1 MSRLVSRV
9 RDAEERLAGIARALQ
24 TAYDEAV
31 NEATTA
37 REAARRGLQ
46 RALALEN
53 AAQELGQPDLIQRLR
68 EVGDQLRAAEAA
80 AGTRLTELA
89 ALEETIRA
97 RLADE
102 IAPRPLPA
110 PASQPSP
117 DPAEPADPP
126 AVATLEPQEQT
137 APPRA
142 EPTAPPPASPA
153 LRQRLEQLEARVG
166 ELVRQAARWP
176 KPIAR
181 LAVVEHVA
189 LARLVALRW
198 PGGEPAGL
206 AAVDATLSQ
215 LRAAADRLALGEV
228 AGLNADEAGDWNQQ
242 ATQARAE
249 RQALVQKAKA
259 ASAPA
264 PTQGPAEA

>member
-1 MSRLVSRV
+1 MNRLVGRV

-80 AGTRLTELA
+80 ADTRLNELA
-89 ALEETIRA
+89 AIEETIRA
-97 RLADE
+97 RLAEE

-110 PASQPSP
+110 PASPPPS
-117 DPAEPADPP
+117 DTADMP
-126 AVATLEPQEQT
+126 VATLEPQEAT
-137 APPRA
+137 APTRS
-142 EPTAPPPASPA
+142 EPTAPLPVPPA

-181 LAVVEHVA
+181 LAAVEHVA

-206 AAVDATLSQ
+206 AAVDGILSQ
-215 LRAAADRLALGEV
+215 LRELAGRLALGQV
-228 AGLNADEAGDWNQQ
+228 AGLDADEAADWNQQ

-249 RQALVQKAKA
+249 RHALVQKAKA
-259 ASAPA
+259 ASSPA